1 MRLIWVFLS
10 LTFLVVRVAEA
21 ESPPVQVTWR
31 LLDYVAVDY
40 AGAVADGKVI
50 SEAEYA
56 EMNEFASAA
65 RTRIEALP
73 ESEAKPKLIERA
85 KALQS
90 AIAARADSTEVAR
103 TARDLAGSLIA
114 AYPIPMAPSAAP
126 DPARGAALYQEL
138 CSSCH
143 GASGDGHGPAAANLD
158 PPPIAFTD
166 MDRARERSIFGLYQV
181 IEQGLDGTSMPSFSS
196 LDAMDRWAL
205 AFYAGSLAF
214 SESQGSE
221 GEKLWSSNEKFR
233 EDISLQAA
241 VTQTPAELT
250 RKYGSGNGY
259 RLSAYLRRHPSALQ
273 PMTGVS
279 LSKARESLRDA
290 RDAYVR
296 GDSRAA
302 RELALSAYLDH
313 FEPIEPALAARDAG
327 LLNEIERA
335 MAEFRADID
344 RENSASRLEE
354 DLRSLESLL
363 ARAEVALGSRESSST
378 SSFIGSFTILLRE
391 GLEALLL
398 IVAMVAFLRKSDQ
411 GKTVP
416 YVHAGWIVALLAGI
430 GTWGIATT
438 VIAVSGASRELTEG
452 FGSVLAAL
460 VLLWV
465 GVWMHGK
472 GQADAWQKYIQEHI
486 GRAIQRRSAWFLF
499 ALSFLVTYREVF
511 ETILF
516 YAALWEQGNG
526 RAVIGGALLAI
537 LSLAVIAVVMLRFS
551 RRLPIGKFFSYSAI
565 LIAVLAVVLIGKGVS
580 ALQEAGYVS
589 INPLAFVP
597 RVNLLGISPSIEALG
612 AQVAM
617 AALLVFGF
625 VWTSRR
631 TTRGGAP

>member
-1 MRLIWVFLS
+1 MRLIWIVLS
-10 LTFLVVRVAEA
+10 LTFLAVRVAEA

-50 SEAEYA
+50 SETEYA

-65 RTRIEALP
+65 RVRIEALP
-73 ESEAKPKLIERA
+73 ESEAKPKLIEQA
-85 KALQS
+85 KALQA
-90 AIAARADSTEVAR
+90 AIAARADSAEVAR

-126 DPARGAALYQEL
+126 DPVRGAALYQEL

-166 MDRARERSIFGLYQV
+166 VDRARERSIFGLYQV
-181 IEQGLDGTSMPSFSS
+181 IEQGLDGTSMPSFAS

-205 AFYAGSLAF
+205 AFHAGSLAF
-214 SESQGSE
+214 SEGQDAE
-221 GEKLWSSNEKFR
+221 GEKLWNSDEKFR

-241 VTQTPAELT
+241 VTLTPAELT
-250 RKYGSGNGY
+250 RKYGSGNGD
-259 RLSAYLRRHPSALQ
+259 RLSGYLRRHPSALQ
-273 PMTGVS
+273 PMSGVS
-279 LSKARESLRDA
+279 LSKARGSLRDA

-296 GDSRAA
+296 GESRAA

-327 LLNEIERA
+327 LLNEIEKA

-344 RENSASRLEE
+344 RENSTPRLEK
-354 DLRSLESLL
+354 DIRSLESLL
-363 ARAEVALGSRESSST
+363 ARAEVALGSRESSSA

-416 YVHAGWIVALLAGI
+416 YVHAGWIAALLAGI

-472 GQADAWQKYIQEHI
+472 GQADAWQKYIQEHV

-526 RAVIGGALLAI
+526 RAIVGGALLAI
-537 LSLAVIAVVMLRFS
+537 LSLAAIAFLMLRFS

-597 RVNLLGISPSIEALG
+597 RVNLLGISPSLESLG
-612 AQVAM
+612 AQVVM
-617 AALLVFGF
+617 ALLLVFGF

-631 TTRGGAP
+631 VTREEVS